1 MAEEI
6 IKFSIYAVDDA
17 DNIETLPCEL
27 SNRRPVRELAR
38 LWAKEFD
45 IEDVDNVGIEDEN
58 GELVDLNATPQELGW
73 RGHVKLNAVPLFEQ
87 DSQVSP
93 VPVVGHVDAASKG
106 AKRTPAGGASGGG
119 AGSSVAKRPAGVAGI
134 TSTADAT
141 SAKKGKTDS
150 DRLAAKELKPAAVTV
165 PTAPAAAKAP
175 TNMKPQAGKNIVTP
189 SAAVTKTKVPP
200 VPNFGKLP
208 EGDEAVLF
216 QKPNP
221 KRPGTAA
228 FERYGKYMKAKTVKM
243 AFKLG
248 AARGDIEFDFKKG
261 FLTRP

>member
-6 IKFSIYAVDDA
+6 IKFSIDAVDDA

-27 SNRRPVRELAR
+27 SNRRPLRDLAR

-45 IEDVDNVGIEDEN
+45 VEDVENVGIADEN

-93 VPVVGHVDAASKG
+93 VPVAGHVDAANKG
-106 AKRTPAGGASGGG
+106 AKRAPSGGASGGVG
-119 AGSSVAKRPAGVAGI
+119 GPSVAKRPAGVAGI
-134 TSTADAT
+134 AATAGAT
-141 SAKKGKTDS
+141 PAKKGRIDS
-150 DRLAAKELKPAAVTV
+150 DRKTAKDLKPAAVTV
-165 PTAPAAAKAP
+165 PTSHAATKAP
-175 TNMKPQAGKNIVTP
+175 TNMKALAGKKIVTP
-189 SAAVTKTKVPP
+189 TAAVTKTKVPP

-208 EGDEAVLF
+208 EGDEAVVF

-228 FERYGKYMKAKTVKM
+228 FARYGKYMKAKTVKM